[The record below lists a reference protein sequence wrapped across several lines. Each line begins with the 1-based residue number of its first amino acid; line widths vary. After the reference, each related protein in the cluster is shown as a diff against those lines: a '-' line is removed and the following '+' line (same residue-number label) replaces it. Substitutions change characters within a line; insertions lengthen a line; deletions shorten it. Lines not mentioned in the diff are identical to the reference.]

1 MPDAARP
8 DFGGLKGRL
17 GGISPGLGAQQA
29 MVISV
34 YSFSGV
40 AVSEWLGVPP
50 RAPRGLGPRPLLFP
64 PLASRAGTM
73 SVEFGE

>member
-1 MPDAARP
+1 MRRGLIL
-8 DFGGLKGRL
+8 GGLKGRL

-34 YSFSGV
+34 YSLSGV

-50 RAPRGLGPRPLLFP
+50 RAPGPRPATP
-64 PLASRAGTM
+64 SVSSIGVASRDY
-73 SVEFGE
+73 VR